1 MVLIPSV
8 PAMLPMVAMS
18 RLEEMILMIT
28 YSPDPMMISMSRIF
42 CSVDF
47 SMAMKITLG

>member
-8 PAMLPMVAMS
+8 PAKLPMVARS
-18 RLEEMILMIT
+18 RLEEMSLMIA

-47 SMAMKITLG
+47 SIAMKIILG